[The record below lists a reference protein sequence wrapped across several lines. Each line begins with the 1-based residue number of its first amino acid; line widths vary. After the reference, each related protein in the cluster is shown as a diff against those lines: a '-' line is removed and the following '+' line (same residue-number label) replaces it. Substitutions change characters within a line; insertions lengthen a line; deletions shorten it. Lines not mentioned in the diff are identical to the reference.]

1 MGDRW
6 LARAG
11 PDPRQRAREIGH
23 AHSTFLTGREL
34 TGRELTALTAGLR
47 DVVAESWQRSAD
59 ARVDPDTN
67 PPVTMTGT
75 DLASY
80 RAEHPLATAVQALR
94 ELMGGTAEDGKHL
107 WALSDTAGRLLW
119 VEGHRSARD
128 RAARMNF
135 VEGALWDE
143 EHAGTNAPGTALA
156 VDHAVQIFATEHFRH
171 TVQAWTCAAAPIHDP
186 VTGQVLGAIDVT
198 GGDVVAHPHSLA
210 LVRAAARVAE
220 AQLAEA
226 RLGGPQPAAAAPGR
240 PARLW
245 LPPESA
251 ALAPVRLE
259 ALGRSEAILRA
270 GGRGIQ
276 LNRRHS
282 EIVFLLAA
290 NPGGMTGEQLSTALY
305 ADLASQTTVRVELTR
320 LRRVIG
326 GLLRSRPYRL
336 TSRVSADYLE
346 VRAALQRGDVAAALA
361 RYPGPLLPRSEAPA
375 VLEQRQWLDTL
386 LRSAVIASADPAVLQ
401 SWNEQFGFEDLEP
414 WEKLAAV
421 LPASS
426 GRRAAVL
433 ARVRKLRTDY
443 GLA

>member
-1 MGDRW
+1 MGDGW

-11 PDPRQRAREIGH
+11 ADPRQRAREIGH

-34 TGRELTALTAGLR
+34 TALTTGLR
-47 DVVAESWQRSAD
+47 DVVAESWRRSAD
-59 ARVDPDTN
+59 AQVDPDTD
-67 PPVTMTGT
+67 PPVTLTGP

-80 RAEHPLATAVQALR
+80 RAGHPLATAVQVLR
-94 ELMGGTAEDGKHL
+94 DLMSGTAEDGQHL
-107 WALSDTAGRLLW
+107 WAVSDTAGRLLW

-156 VDHAVQIFATEHFRH
+156 VNHEVQIFATEHFRH

-210 LVRAAARVAE
+210 LVRAAAQIAE
-220 AQLAEA
+220 ARLAEA
-226 RLGGPQPAAAAPGR
+226 RLGGRAGSGQ
-240 PARLW
+240 LW
-245 LPPESA
+245 LPPAQSRA
-251 ALAPVRLE
+251 AAWLDLPHLD
-259 ALGRSEAILRA
+259 ALGRSEAVLRA
-270 GGRGIQ
+270 GGRDIQ

-290 NPGGMTGEQLSTALY
+290 SPPGLTGEQLSTALY
-305 ADLASQTTVRVELTR
+305 DDLASQTTLRVELTR

-336 TSRVSADYLE
+336 ASPVSADYLD
-346 VRAALQRGDVAAALA
+346 VKAALQRGDVAGAVA
-361 RYPGPLLPRSEAPA
+361 RYAGPLLPRSEAPA
-375 VLEQRQWLDTL
+375 VREQRQWLDTL
-386 LRSAVIASADPAVLQ
+386 LRSAVLASADPALLQ
-401 SWNEQFGFEDLEP
+401 SWTERFGFEDLEP
-414 WEKLAAV
+414 WERLAAV
-421 LPASS
+421 LPAGS

-433 ARVRKLRTDY
+433 ARVRQLRADY